1 MVRGSPSTQAV
12 AILEIAA
19 KLGGVVSGEALY
31 AELRKLSDISF
42 GEFLRLLM
50 VLELRGLVRVTTA
63 SESRFFIHL
72 TERAIKILTTRELPE
87 EE

>member
-1 MVRGSPSTQAV
+1 MVRGSPSTQAA

-19 KLGGVVSGEALY
+19 KLGGVVSGETLY